1 MKYPNELKAIT
12 LRETNEDYKEDYA
25 EFDFDY
31 SSVDVS
37 VTTKSSSI
45 VQLDYD
51 SVKKLHKKLGKW
63 IKRYEFHNEVD

>member
-1 MKYPNELKAIT
+1 MKYPNELKEIT
-12 LRETNEDYKEDYA
+12 LQEMSASDDSLV
-25 EFDFDY
+25 EFVFCND
-31 SSVDVS
+31 SVDVAPELDN
-37 VTTKSSSI
+37 TTF

>member
-12 LRETNEDYKEDYA
+12 LRETNEYYKEDYA